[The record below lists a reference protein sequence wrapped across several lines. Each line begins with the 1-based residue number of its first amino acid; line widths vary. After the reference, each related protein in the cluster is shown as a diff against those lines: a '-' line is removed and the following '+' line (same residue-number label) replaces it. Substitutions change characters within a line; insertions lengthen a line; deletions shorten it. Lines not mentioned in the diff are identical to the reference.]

1 MILDEILEQPMAKSF
16 TLKDI
21 KKLHEDVHYYGEF
34 GRNYLSNSD
43 IGALLNNPREFRQS
57 KDATVA
63 MLQGR
68 YFHTH
73 LLEPQKLNEYNIV
86 ECSSRNTKVY
96 KEFGE
101 MALLSKEIEMLSEM
115 AKAIRMNFTFYDM
128 MYSPKNQFE
137 QPMIKEIGGH
147 LWKGKADIVAEDHII
162 DLKTTSSIDD
172 FKYSARKYNYDSQ
185 AWLYGQFF
193 GRPLIF
199 IVVEKKSCKT
209 GLFECSNEFLE
220 YGREKVFKAIK
231 VYENFFIPDA
241 PEDINQYFINQ
252 TL

>member
-1 MILDEILEQPMAKSF
+1 MILDDILEQPMAKSF

-57 KDATVA
+57 KDATIA

-86 ECSSRNTKVY
+86 ECSSRNTKIY

-101 MALLSKEIEMLSEM
+101 
-115 AKAIRMNFTFYDM
+115 
-128 MYSPKNQFE
+128 
-137 QPMIKEIGGH
+137 IG
-147 LWKGKADIVAEDHII
+147 
-162 DLKTTSSIDD
+162 
-172 FKYSARKYNYDSQ
+172 
-185 AWLYGQFF
+185 
-193 GRPLIF
+193 
-199 IVVEKKSCKT
+199 
-209 GLFECSNEFLE
+209 
-220 YGREKVFKAIK
+220 
-231 VYENFFIPDA
+231 
-241 PEDINQYFINQ
+241 
-252 TL
+252 